1 MRTKGWK
8 NVFAFTLKQYIKTKS
23 FIISTIIMCIISAA
37 FCALANILPA
47 AIIGDSEDPPSS
59 SDSFTYEKVLLVDE
73 TGLILDEDIAL
84 LGENGINAERSARSA
99 DEAIA
104 QVAAAQSAQAAVI
117 FSAEKD
123 ANGNISS
130 LSAKT
135 YYSKTGKDGS
145 STLSSVMVSLIRM
158 SNVRNA
164 GISFE
169 DYAKTQIPITTTIVE
184 AGQTELNPFASMLHY
199 LVPLVVSF
207 VLFILIFVYGST
219 IAQSIATEKT
229 SRVMELLLTG
239 VRPLAI
245 VIGKVLAMGI
255 VSFGQ
260 FLLIIIVGAITGAVT
275 APFGILGQIAPLL
288 SNPSALTPTM
298 PESAA
303 QAGVNLDEF
312 NIAQAINGIAEKL
325 TPVNIILVI
334 LVFLIGF
341 LFFSLLAALFGAS
354 VSRMED
360 LQAALQPF
368 SFIGAVGFFLAYYP
382 VIFSV
387 ESLEAGSAQANGV
400 QMFSYYFPIS
410 SPFSLPG
417 AIILGQLDT
426 AQCFAAVAILAVFTV
441 LIAMLVS
448 KVYEAII
455 LHNGSPLKIRDMLK
469 LAKNK

>member
-8 NVFAFTLKQYIKTKS
+8 NVFAFTLKQYIKTRS
-23 FIISTIIMCIISAA
+23 FIVGTIIMCVITAA
-37 FCALANILPA
+37 LCALANILPA
-47 AIIGDSEDPPSS
+47 AIIGGSEDHPSEG
-59 SDSFTYEKVLLVDE
+59 DKFTYEKVLLVDE

-84 LGENGINAERSARSA
+84 LKENGINAELSARSP

-104 QVAAAQSAQAAVI
+104 EAAAAEGAQAAVV

-123 ANGNISS
+123 ASGDISS

-135 YYSKTGKDGS
+135 YYSKAGKDGS
-145 STLSSVMVSLIRM
+145 SMLSGVMVSLIRM
-158 SNVRNA
+158 SNVRSV
-164 GISFE
+164 GISPE
-169 DYAKTQIPITTTIVE
+169 DYVKTQIPIATTIVE

-199 LVPLVVSF
+199 LVPLIVSF

-229 SRVMELLLTG
+229 SRVMELLLTS
-239 VRPLAI
+239 VRPLAV
-245 VIGKVLAMGI
+245 VIGKVLAMGV

-260 FLLIIIVGAITGAVT
+260 FLLIIIVGAVTGAVT
-275 APFGILGQIAPLL
+275 APFGIIGQIAPLL
-288 SNPSALTPTM
+288 SDPSALTSTIPG
-298 PESAA
+298 SAA
-303 QAGVNLDEF
+303 QAGVNPDEF
-312 NIAQAINGIAEKL
+312 NIAQAINGITEKL

-334 LVFLIGF
+334 LAFLIGF

-354 VSRMED
+354 VSRIED
-360 LQAALQPF
+360 LQAALQPY
-368 SFIGAVGFFLAYYP
+368 SFIGAIGFFLAYYP
-382 VIFSV
+382 IIFSV

-400 QMFSYYFPIS
+400 QIFSYYFPIS
-410 SPFSLPG
+410 SPFSLPS

-455 LHNGSPLKIRDMLK
+455 LHNGSPLKFKDMLK

>member
-23 FIISTIIMCIISAA
+23 FIISTIIMCIIAA
-37 FCALANILPA
+37 ALVALANILPA
-47 AIIGDSEDPPSS
+47 AIIGDSENPPSS
-59 SDSFTYEKVLLVDE
+59 GDKFTYEKVLLVDE
-73 TGLILDEDIAL
+73 TGLILDEDISL
-84 LGENGINAERSARSA
+84 LRENGINAERSAKSP
-99 DEAIA
+99 DEVIA
-104 QVAAAQSAQAAVI
+104 QAAAAESAQAAVI

-135 YYSKTGKDGS
+135 YYSKSGKDGS
-145 STLSSVMVSLIRM
+145 SMLSDVMVSLIRI
-158 SNVRNA
+158 SNVKNA
-164 GISFE
+164 GISPE
-169 DYAKTQIPITTTIVE
+169 DYAKTQIPISATIVE
-184 AGQTELNPFASMLHY
+184 AGQTELNPFAGMLHY

-207 VLFILIFVYGST
+207 VLFLLIFVYGST

-288 SNPSALTPTM
+288 SNPSALTSSM
-298 PESAA
+298 PENAA
-303 QAGVNLDEF
+303 QAGVNLDEL

-341 LFFSLLAALFGAS
+341 LFFALLAALFGAS

-360 LQAALQPF
+360 LQVALQPF
-368 SFIGAVGFFLAYYP
+368 SLIGAVGFFLAYYP
-382 VIFSV
+382 IIFSV

-410 SPFSLPG
+410 SPFSLPS

-426 AQCFAAVAILAVFTV
+426 AQCFIAVAILAAFTV

-455 LHNGSPLKIRDMLK
+455 LHNGSPLKFKDMLK

>member
-8 NVFAFTLKQYIKTKS
+8 NVFAFTLKQYLKTKS
-23 FIISTIIMCIISAA
+23 FIISTIIMCIITAA
-37 FCALANILPA
+37 LCALANILPA
-47 AIIGDSEDPPSS
+47 AIIGGSEAPPSS

-73 TGLILDEDIAL
+73 TGLILDEDISL
-84 LGENGINAERSARSA
+84 LRENGLNAELSSKSP
-99 DEAIA
+99 DEVIA
-104 QVAAAQSAQAAVI
+104 EVAAADSEQAAVI
-117 FSAEKD
+117 FSAQKD
-123 ANGNISS
+123 ASGDISS

-145 STLSSVMVSLIRM
+145 SMLSSVMVSLIRM
-158 SNVRNA
+158 SNVKNA
-164 GISFE
+164 GISPE
-169 DYAKTQIPITTTIVE
+169 DYAKAQIPINATIVE
-184 AGQTELNPFASMLHY
+184 AGQTELNPFASMIHY

-207 VLFILIFVYGST
+207 VLFILIFAYGST
-219 IAQSIATEKT
+219 IAQSIAIEKT

-245 VIGKVLAMGI
+245 VIGKVLAMGV

-288 SNPSALTPTM
+288 SDSSALTSTIPG
-298 PESAA
+298 SAA
-303 QAGVNLDEF
+303 QAGVDLDEF
-312 NIAQAINGIAEKL
+312 NIAQAINGITEKL

-360 LQAALQPF
+360 LQAALQPY
-368 SFIGAVGFFLAYYP
+368 SLIGAAGFILAYYP
-382 VIFSV
+382 IIFSV

-400 QMFSYYFPIS
+400 QIFSYYFPIS
-410 SPFSLPG
+410 SPFSLPA

-426 AQCFAAVAILAVFTV
+426 TQCFIAVAVLAVFTV

-455 LHNGSPLKIRDMLK
+455 LHNGSPLKIKDMLK
-469 LAKNK
+469 LAKKK

>member
-23 FIISTIIMCIISAA
+23 FIVGTIIMCIITAA
-37 FCALANILPA
+37 LCALANILPA
-47 AIIGDSEDPPSS
+47 AILGDSETPPSG
-59 SDSFTYEKVLLVDE
+59 SDKFTYEKVLLVDE
-73 TGLILDEDIAL
+73 TGLILDEDISL
-84 LGENGINAERSARSA
+84 LGENGITAERSSKSA
-99 DEAIA
+99 DEVIA
-104 QVAAAQSAQAAVI
+104 QVAAADSAQAAVI
-117 FSAEKD
+117 FSAKKD

-135 YYSKTGKDGS
+135 YYSKAGKGGS
-145 STLSSVMVSLIRM
+145 SMLSAVMTELLRI
-158 SNVRNA
+158 SNVKNV
-164 GISFE
+164 GISLE
-169 DYAKTQIPITTTIVE
+169 DYTKTQIPITSTIVE
-184 AGQTELNPFASMLHY
+184 AGQTELNPFASMIHY

-207 VLFILIFVYGST
+207 VLFLLIFVYGST

-229 SRVMELLLTG
+229 SRVMELLLTS

-245 VIGKVLAMGI
+245 VIGKVLAMGV

-288 SNPSALTPTM
+288 SDPSALMSSM

-312 NIAQAINGIAEKL
+312 NLAQAINGITEKL

-334 LVFLIGF
+334 LAFLIGF

-354 VSRMED
+354 VSRIED

-368 SFIGAVGFFLAYYP
+368 SLIGAIGFFLAYYP

-387 ESLEAGSAQANGV
+387 ETLEAGSAQANGV
-400 QMFSYYFPIS
+400 QIFSYYFPIS
-410 SPFSLPG
+410 SPFSLPS

-426 AQCFAAVAILAVFTV
+426 AQCIIAVAILAAFTV

-455 LHNGSPLKIRDMLK
+455 LHNGSPLKIKDMLK